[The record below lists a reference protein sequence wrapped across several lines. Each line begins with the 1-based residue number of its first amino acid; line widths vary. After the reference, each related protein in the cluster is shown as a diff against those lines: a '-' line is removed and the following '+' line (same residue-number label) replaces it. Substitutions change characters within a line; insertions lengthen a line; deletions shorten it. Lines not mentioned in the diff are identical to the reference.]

1 MGLKFLAFFE
11 CKAED
16 WDKVIVKSKKNME
29 EREKNP
35 EKFGKTLFPS
45 HIIAGDLPTLTKD
58 MRAFAISEVDDPQ
71 PLINAIA
78 YWMPEMTVKLVRIED
93 ATKIMEAYEKTKQ

>member
-16 WDKVIVKSKKNME
+16 VDKVIAKTKKNIE
-29 EREKNP
+29 ERAKNP
-35 EKFGKTLFPS
+35 DKFSKNLFPT

-58 MRAFAISEVDDPQ
+58 VKWVGISEVDDPQ

-78 YWMPEMTVKLVRIED
+78 FWMPEVTVKLVRIED
-93 ATKIMEAYEKTKQ
+93 VTKIMEAYEKLKQ